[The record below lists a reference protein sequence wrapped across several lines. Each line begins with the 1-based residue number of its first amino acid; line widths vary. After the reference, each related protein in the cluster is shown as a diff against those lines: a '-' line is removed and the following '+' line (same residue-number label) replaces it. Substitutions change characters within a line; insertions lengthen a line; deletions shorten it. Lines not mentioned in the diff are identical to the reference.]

1 VLGGE
6 VVMQLNDLVMKNR
19 MKDLSVENWMISNPL
34 SISMN
39 HTVKEA
45 AFIMNQIAED
55 HIPIVGEKG
64 NPVGVITPKLLL
76 QALLN
81 EDHKG
86 LIIQYM
92 AKDNFCI
99 VRPDDSILDLCPL
112 PFSYFLVV
120 NESHSLIGLLTR
132 NEILKGIS
140 LYFEGLNQS
149 YDYAEIAKV
158 ILESA
163 YEGIVVVDKDA
174 IIVEFNE
181 AYSRFIGINQKDAIG
196 RPVQEVIDNTN
207 LHHTVSTGM
216 PERGEI
222 QYIQG
227 QPMVVHRIPI
237 WRNGKLVGA
246 IGMLIFEGVTELY
259 RIYDRFRKNP
269 PHKLLTDTKKEHM
282 ENDVTKTAA
291 IEQIIGQSSV
301 IANLK
306 RMTRKVANTDVTV
319 LITGES
325 GTGKEMF
332 ARSIHDLSAYGKGPF
347 ISVNCGAIPEQLFES
362 ELFGYEEGAFTG
374 AKKNGKPGKFELAE
388 GGTIFLDE
396 IGEMPQTMQTKLL
409 RVLQEKEYER
419 IGSVF
424 KKTLK
429 ARIVV
434 ATNRDLR
441 KMVKEGEFRED
452 LYYRINVIELTI
464 PPLRKRETDIALLI
478 SYYLTSICKKYNIP
492 KKEIT
497 GEAMGILM
505 KYEWFGNIRELVN
518 TIEKLVIL
526 TEEQTID
533 MYHLPND
540 IKNSKIHTQDLEP
553 LPFHKVKYEENLKE
567 KELILRTLRETSGNK
582 TKAAEKLG
590 IHRTTLY
597 QKLKKYGL

>member
-1 VLGGE
+1 
-6 VVMQLNDLVMKNR
+6 MQYNDLVMKNR
-19 MKDLSVENWMISNPL
+19 IKDLSLENWMIPNPL
-34 SISMN
+34 SISLN

-45 AFIMNQIAED
+45 ALIMNQMGEE
-55 HIPIVGEKG
+55 HIPVVGEKG
-64 NPVGVITPKLLL
+64 NPVGIITPKLILE
-76 QALLN
+76 ALVN
-81 EDHKG
+81 EDHEE
-86 LIIQYM
+86 LIIHYM
-92 AKDNFCI
+92 AKDMFYI
-99 VRPDDSILDLCPL
+99 VRTDDSILDIFPL

-120 NESHSLIGLLTR
+120 NENHSLVGLLTP

-140 LYFEGLNQS
+140 IQFEGLNRA

-163 YEGIVVVDKDA
+163 YEGIVVVDKNA
-174 IIVEFNE
+174 TIVEFNE
-181 AYSRFIGINQKDAIG
+181 AYSRFIGVNQKDVIG
-196 RPVQEVIDNTN
+196 RPVQDVIDNTN
-207 LHHTVSTGM
+207 LHHTVRTGL

-237 WRNGKLVGA
+237 WRDGEPVGA
-246 IGMLIFEGVTELY
+246 IGMLIFEGVSELY
-259 RIYDRFRKNP
+259 QIYDRFRKNSQ
-269 PHKLLTDTKKEHM
+269 HKIPAE
-282 ENDVTKTAA
+282 TKTEPVENHVMKTTA
-291 IEQIIGQSSV
+291 IERIIGQSDV

-306 RMTRKVANTDVTV
+306 RTTRKVAKTDVSI

-332 ARSIHDLSAYGKGPF
+332 ARSIHDLSNYGKGPF

-409 RVLQEKEYER
+409 RVLQEKEFER
-419 IGSVF
+419 IGSVY

-429 ARIVV
+429 ARIVA
-434 ATNRDLR
+434 ATNKDLR
-441 KMVKEGEFRED
+441 KMVNDGGFRED
-452 LYYRINVIELTI
+452 LYYRINVIELII

-478 SYYLTSICKKYNIP
+478 SHYLTSLCKKYNIP

-505 KYEWFGNIRELVN
+505 KYEWYGNIRELVN
-518 TIEKLVIL
+518 TIEKLLIL

-533 MYHLPND
+533 TFHLPNY
-540 IKNSKIHTQDLEP
+540 IKNREIHNQNMNFPP
-553 LPFHKVKYEENLKE
+553 LHKVKQEENLKE
-567 KELILRTLRETSGNK
+567 KELILRMLQETGGNK

-597 QKLKKYGL
+597 QKLKKYRL